1 MGGDNGAGEIK
12 ELDEGQEL
20 DESDYRVLV
29 DEEGNERT
37 CVLLAIVEYEEHDY
51 AMLTPVEELE
61 SDKEEMEVYL
71 FEYRQDEEAEH
82 FIAIEDDELYQKV
95 ASYCGTLMEL
105 DNEPVI
111 EA

>member
-1 MGGDNGAGEIK
+1 MGGDNGAGEVE
-12 ELDEGQEL
+12 ELDEGEEL

-29 DEEGNERT
+29 DDDGNERT
-37 CVLLAIVEYEEHDY
+37 CVLLAIVEYENADY

-71 FEYRQDEEAEH
+71 FQYEQDEEVER
-82 FIAIEDDELYQKV
+82 FIAIEDDDLYQKV

-105 DNEPVI
+105 DNEPLI
-111 EA
+111 E